1 LSTTTQDGPA
11 SKAVIFDMD
20 GVLVDSEPVILA
32 AAMAG
37 LAEYGVTAQP
47 VDFKPFVG
55 AGEVRFIGGVAE
67 KYGVPYR
74 PEMKDRVYE
83 IYLQIVDEKLKL
95 YPHVNESLRRLHSAG
110 WGLAVASSADRIK
123 VAANLRVARISTDLF
138 NVVLSAENV
147 QHKKPDPEIYL
158 LAAERLGAAPA
169 NCIVVEDAVNGIRAA
184 HAAGMRCVALTTTFA
199 REVLEQEDPDWIVAD
214 ISTAVSNILD

>member
-1 LSTTTQDGPA
+1 
-11 SKAVIFDMD
+11 VIFDMD

-37 LAEYGVTAQP
+37 LAEYGVAAQP
-47 VDFKPFVG
+47 EDFKPFVG

-83 IYLQIVDEKLKL
+83 IYLQMVHEKLKL
-95 YPHVNESLRRLHSAG
+95 YPRVNESLLRLHGAG
-110 WGLAVASSADRIK
+110 WRLAVASSADRIK
-123 VAANLRVARISTDLF
+123 VAANLRVARITTDLF
-138 NVVLSAENV
+138 NVVLSAEDV

-158 LAAERLGAAPA
+158 LAAERLGVAPA

-184 HAAGMRCVALTTTFA
+184 HGAGMRCVALTTTFA
-199 REVLEQEDPDWIVAD
+199 REVLEQENPDWMVAD
-214 ISTAVSNILD
+214 ITTAVSKILV